1 MKNNT
6 FNDGKIK
13 VKNIFTVFLL
23 LFVVIFIMHSCNN
36 YLTSHLKIITTDN
49 GIEVQTV
56 YLGEYHA
63 RIKKLDFIQ
72 DGKIKYYFR
81 QNSDDPVFHSFK
93 IDKSNKFHG
102 DIYYKKNF
110 ITNLNENIILDSG
123 KYKIE
128 VYFIDGRIESGNIE
142 LQ

>member
-93 IDKSNKFHG
+93 IVL
-102 DIYYKKNF
+102 
-110 ITNLNENIILDSG
+110 TNLL
-123 KYKIE
+123 
-128 VYFIDGRIESGNIE
+128 
-142 LQ
+142 